1 MISADDVS
9 KNFASHHLIDRE
21 GQVRDIVIH

>member
-9 KNFASHHLIDRE
+9 KKFASHHLIDRD
-21 GQVRDIVIH
+21 GQVRDFVIH